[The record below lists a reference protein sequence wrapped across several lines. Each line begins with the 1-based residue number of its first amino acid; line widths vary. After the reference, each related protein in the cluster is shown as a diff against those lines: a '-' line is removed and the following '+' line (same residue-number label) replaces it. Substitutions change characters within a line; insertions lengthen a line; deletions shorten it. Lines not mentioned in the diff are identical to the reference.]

1 MMLMVEQ
8 SRISEVGM
16 EVLAV
21 CKGVNGQV
29 ELLEDR
35 VRITRRGFLAFGAHP
50 WAGGKEI
57 LLYEITAI
65 KFKRATWTASGF
77 IQFMYPGGQETK
89 GFHKTVAD
97 ENAVMFWQRHQ
108 DKFIELRDA
117 IDARRRQ
124 LRAADTS
131 ANDLAVF
138 EKLAAL
144 HKSGVL
150 TDDEFAA
157 KKKQILGL

>member
-1 MMLMVEQ
+1 MLAE
-8 SRISEVGM
+8 
-16 EVLAV
+16 
-21 CKGVNGQV
+21 GVNGQV

-35 VRITRRGFLAFGAHP
+35 VRITRRGFMAFGAHP
-50 WAGGKEI
+50 WGGAKEI
-57 LLYEITAI
+57 LLSEITAI
-65 KFKRATWTASGF
+65 KFRHVTWTASGF

-97 ENAVMFWQRHQ
+97 ENAVMFWRRHEP
-108 DKFIELRDA
+108 DFIELKDA
-117 IDARRRQ
+117 INKKRRQ
-124 LRAADTS
+124 LREADTS
-131 ANDLAVF
+131 TNDLAVL
-138 EKLAAL
+138 EKLAEL